1 MIVERTL
8 RRIPYWLKL
17 QRGCF
22 CVQWLTA
29 MSCSTLERDEVQV
42 EDATNQN
49 RQKVVD
55 VSALQ
60 VSLLQAARRH
70 NIRCAIVDKVSS
82 RMVLES
88 CTVDSSYVTYV
99 TPSTVPYVT
108 PSTQLI
114 EVKPKELK
122 VINGHL
128 EDLLFVAH
136 CHPIAFEALCVIN
149 ELDVAN
155 ATIPEQCKNAVVRF
169 GSDGACYYPHV
180 YTRDGA
186 KKFLD
191 GAQLMNYSSFSE
203 NERLQ
208 AGVMAT
214 YLAMQGIK
222 ASACDVQKAMRKE
235 QQVAALV
242 GSGAD
247 FGRMMLDSESRLW
260 DALDLERVVFTDE
273 RVGWNRRHGNFHYQE
288 MKLGQSYVLEIK
300 EDSSPW
306 SYSSRSLVG
315 CGLLGTA
322 FANKGEDEASQA
334 LARAILKHCGLA
346 SHL

>member
-1 MIVERTL
+1 MIIDPLHHPSSRRMIVERTL
-8 RRIPYWLKL
+8 WRNPYWLKL

-88 CTVDSSYVTYV
+88 CTVESSYVTYV

-114 EVKPKELK
+114 EVKPEELK

-136 CHPIAFEALCVIN
+136 CHPIAFEALCAIN

-155 ATIPEQCKNAVVRF
+155 ATVP
-169 GSDGACYYPHV
+169 D
-180 YTRDGA
+180 
-186 KKFLD
+186 
-191 GAQLMNYSSFSE
+191 
-203 NERLQ
+203 
-208 AGVMAT
+208 
-214 YLAMQGIK
+214 
-222 ASACDVQKAMRKE
+222 
-235 QQVAALV
+235 
-242 GSGAD
+242 
-247 FGRMMLDSESRLW
+247 
-260 DALDLERVVFTDE
+260 
-273 RVGWNRRHGNFHYQE
+273 
-288 MKLGQSYVLEIK
+288 
-300 EDSSPW
+300 
-306 SYSSRSLVG
+306 
-315 CGLLGTA
+315 
-322 FANKGEDEASQA
+322 
-334 LARAILKHCGLA
+334 
-346 SHL
+346 